1 MVRVC
6 HKRRGPGHTPDWQP
20 VTRIVSRYSRPKQR
34 EAAEMWD
41 FFAEVLQR
49 QPDRVVKVWGHS
61 KYWGVYH
68 DKRWQFIWIEPSDLI
83 VRG

>member
-1 MVRVC
+1 
-6 HKRRGPGHTPDWQP
+6 
-20 VTRIVSRYSRPKQR
+20 
-34 EAAEMWD
+34 MWD

-68 DKRWQFIWIEPSDLI
+68 DKRWQFIWIEPSDLM